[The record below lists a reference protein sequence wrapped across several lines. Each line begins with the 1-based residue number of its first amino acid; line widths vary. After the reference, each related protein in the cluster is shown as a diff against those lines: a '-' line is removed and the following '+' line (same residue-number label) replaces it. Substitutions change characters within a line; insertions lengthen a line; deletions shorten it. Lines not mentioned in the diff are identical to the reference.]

1 MGLDAQNEFDGV
13 DAAEKAAAD
22 AAQAAAD
29 KAAAE
34 KDAADLKG
42 EVGTL
47 KQTLTDKLTEID
59 GLKSKTAI
67 LDKLSE
73 VFGGKP
79 VDKQDEFITNELRRR
94 LGGDLSDVAKIKQI
108 LPVLL
113 EMVGTQVEEK
123 MAERVESAQDVLRSE
138 MEKLGLDPDDDETFS
153 AMEDAVTSVIR
164 RDEKLSTAWSKGQTK
179 KAVSEAF
186 DKLQTK
192 LYAPVRSKLKRSAA
206 NSLLDGPK
214 PSPKGG
220 PASAPASK
228 ENKTVDTRDTSREG
242 LKKVHD
248 AAFDRLQ
255 ELIDAD

>member
-1 MGLDAQNEFDGV
+1 MTLDAANEFDGV
-13 DAAEKAAAD
+13 DAAEAAAKE
-22 AAQAAAD
+22 AAD
-29 KAAAE
+29 KAAADKATADKE
-34 KDAADLKG
+34 AADLKG
-42 EVGTL
+42 EVGSL
-47 KQTLTDKLTEID
+47 KQTLTEKLAEVE

-94 LGGDLSDVAKIKQI
+94 LGGDLSDVAKIKAI

-113 EMVGTQVEEK
+113 EMVGSQAEEK
-123 MAERVESAQDVLRSE
+123 LAERVESAQDVLRTE
-138 MEKLGLDPDDDETFS
+138 MEKLGLDPDDEDTFT
-153 AMEDAVTSVIR
+153 AMEEAVTSVIR
-164 RDEKLSTAWSKGQTK
+164 RDDGLSAAWAKGNAK

-186 DKLQTK
+186 EKLQTK
-192 LYAPVRSKLKRSAA
+192 LYAPIRSRLKRSAV

-214 PSPKGG
+214 PSPRGG
-220 PASAPASK
+220 AASAPKGK
-228 ENKTVDTRDTSREG
+228 ESNTVDTSDVSRAG

-255 ELIDAD
+255 ELIDN